1 MGGFAKPKQNTEKRN
16 NNINEDFINGGR
28 GETDNDSRKTAKNGN
43 GKVLHVIIREETYKR
58 LTRYIETEARRIES
72 KAYITNEAINMWL
85 DSKGFE
91 K

>member
-1 MGGFAKPKQNTEKRN
+1 MGGFAKPKQNTKKRN

-28 GETDNDSRKTAKNGN
+28 GETDNDSRKTAKNG
-43 GKVLHVIIREETYKR
+43 KVLHVIIREETHKR

-85 DSKGFE
+85 DNKNN
-91 K
+91 KK

>member
-1 MGGFAKPKQNTEKRN
+1 MGGFAKPKQNTKKRN

-28 GETDNDSRKTAKNGN
+28 GETDNDSRKITKN
-43 GKVLHVIIREETYKR
+43 GKVLHVIIREETHKR
-58 LTRYIETEARRIES
+58 LARYIETEARRIES

-85 DSKGFE
+85 DNKGFE

>member
-1 MGGFAKPKQNTEKRN
+1 MGGFAKPKQNKKKRN

-28 GETDNDSRKTAKNGN
+28 GETDNDSRKTAKNG
-43 GKVLHVIIREETYKR
+43 KVLHVIIREETHKR

-85 DSKGFE
+85 DNKGFE

>member
-28 GETDNDSRKTAKNGN
+28 GETDNDSKKTAKN
-43 GKVLHVIIREETYKR
+43 GKVLHVIIREETHKR